1 MAGLGAANP
10 ASVSEQAQQGQG
22 LAARLAEF
30 MAGVSLDSMPA
41 DLIAHAKLLI
51 VDVLGVALVSSQR
64 DFADVTR
71 TAMSGGSSPWM
82 ASIIGGYKRAPL
94 RDAALVNGVLMH
106 GLDFDDSYMP
116 GIVHPTAI
124 SLPTALA
131 TGEAYARSSRDVL
144 AAYIAGLEIA
154 CRLGVAMGGLQGSGF
169 HATSIIG
176 HFVSALV
183 AGKLMGLST
192 AQMISAQGVA
202 ASTAGGLK
210 VYLEDGAWSKRL
222 HAGWAATGGISAAL
236 LAQSGFFGPTRP
248 YEGRLGVF
256 DTILSPTGRSPDLD
270 RALEGLGETWL
281 SLDIALKPYPV
292 CHYIHGCAEAA
303 ILHFGEHGTPAEEI
317 ERVVALVPP
326 PAMGVVCEPHE
337 AKVAASNEYEVKF
350 STQHVVARCLV
361 SGRFTLIDLTDEAIA
376 EERVRQLAAKVVCE
390 PDPKTRF
397 PEFCSGGVEL
407 HTRSGAVFRHH
418 VGVNL
423 GAGERQM
430 TPQNVTEKFMHAAG
444 LAATPARARSVL
456 AAVSDWETQELDTI
470 VRSLRDE

>member
-361 SGRFTLIDLTDEAIA
+361 SGRFTLI
-376 EERVRQLAAKVVCE
+376 
-390 PDPKTRF
+390 
-397 PEFCSGGVEL
+397 
-407 HTRSGAVFRHH
+407 
-418 VGVNL
+418 
-423 GAGERQM
+423 
-430 TPQNVTEKFMHAAG
+430 
-444 LAATPARARSVL
+444 
-456 AAVSDWETQELDTI
+456 
-470 VRSLRDE
+470 